1 LPLTIRNALTA
12 GLLTPALLAA
22 HGRGNSVLLAQEPLR
37 VRPLVAVTETYDS
50 NISSSS
56 LQPLSDFVMRI
67 SPGVEAEYRSA
78 LTKLQGRY
86 TLDLERFARESS
98 LSDVGGR
105 QLATVDLQYGRSRRL
120 SLGLDAAFQK
130 TNTPSDLGTVTG
142 LILHRAA
149 AERFQVR
156 PSIERHL
163 DPLTSGTI
171 EYEFAADRLAGG
183 SRMRLHR
190 MAVGIDRDMSR
201 RNLLALDYEVRQWAF
216 RPGGNVGAG
225 FSRPDHGPTSHVFR
239 AGWSRPIT
247 RSIDVQVQA
256 GPVVTDGVATPDFTS
271 SLRYGTRPTEL
282 SIGYTRTQTTIVGLA
297 GVADTQGIT
306 ASGSLTPH
314 QGLQLRVSPGVS
326 RTRHQ
331 IGRTDAWRVAF
342 DAERHVGSSVLLRLS
357 YEVNVQRGRLIT
369 IGDPS
374 VSRHIVQLSVLP
386 VPRPVAD

>member
-1 LPLTIRNALTA
+1 LPLTIRNRLTA
-12 GLLTPALLAA
+12 GVVAPALLAGHA
-22 HGRGNSVLLAQEPLR
+22 GVSPVLFAQEPVR
-37 VRPLVAVTETYDS
+37 VRPLFAVTETYDS

-56 LQPLSDFVMRI
+56 LKPLSDFVTRI

-105 QLATVDLQYGRSRRL
+105 QVATLDLQYSRSRRL
-120 SLGLDAAFQK
+120 SLGFDAAFQK

-149 AERFQVR
+149 AERFQLR

-163 DPLTSGTI
+163 DPLTSATI
-171 EYEFAADRLAGG
+171 EYEFSADRLAGG

-190 MAVGIDRDMSR
+190 MTVGVDRDMSR
-201 RNLLALDYEVRQWAF
+201 RNLLGLDYEVRQWAF
-216 RPGGNVGAG
+216 RPGG
-225 FSRPDHGPTSHVFR
+225 HPTSHVFR

-256 GPVVTDGVATPDFTS
+256 GPVVTDGVTTPDVTS
-271 SLRYGTRPTEL
+271 SLRYNTRPTEL
-282 SIGYTRTQTTIVGLA
+282 AIGYARTQTTIVGLA
-297 GVADTQGIT
+297 GVADTQSIT
-306 ASGSLTPH
+306 ASGSLTPR
-314 QGLQLRVSPGVS
+314 QGLHLRVSPGVS

-342 DAERHVGSSVLLRLS
+342 DAERHVGSGVLVRLS

-369 IGDPS
+369 IADPS
-374 VSRHIVQLSVLP
+374 VSRHVVQLSVLP
-386 VPRPVAD
+386 GPRPVSRREGQEPSR